1 MKMVGLPTTAFDIWA
16 GKLIAKGYKVT
27 KVEQVRIRFV
37 ALLFAIKKAI
47 SRATLNHSRRQH

>member
-37 ALLFAIKKAI
+37 ALLFAIKK
-47 SRATLNHSRRQH
+47 RYQERH